1 MAASNEEY
9 PHARMQQRGKKPEV
23 AICIL
28 PSHVSSLIAAGE
40 VVERPASVVKELV
53 ENSLDAGAT
62 HIAIEASEGG
72 LAFIRVSDN
81 GCGIGADS
89 MALAFHRFATSKL
102 ARAEDLERIATLG
115 FRGEALPSIAA
126 VADVEMLSRPADD
139 QAAAALRL
147 VDGKPVE
154 QGSHAAAVGTT
165 VTVLHL
171 FAKQPARRKFLRAP
185 AAENHQIASLVSQ
198 YALAYPEVRFSLRL
212 DGRQALATTGSGS
225 LTDAVAAVHGPEV
238 AAAMLP
244 IRWPPAGESAAL
256 VVSGLAAP
264 PHLSRASRGYVSLF
278 VNRRWVQNR
287 RLTYAIEE
295 AYSGLLTVGRHPI
308 AVVNLEVPPDEV
320 DVNVH
325 PTKAE
330 VRLRHENEVFVAV
343 QRAVRHAVLEQ
354 APVPTAAPTGP
365 PPPPVAGAEAIASP
379 LWEHGVQ
386 VEAHTRAAAATAS
399 PKVSLP
405 LLRVLGQIANT
416 FIVAEGPD
424 GLYLIDQHA
433 AHERVLFE
441 EVCAARQRQAV
452 QVQGLLEPALAEVSP
467 RQEEVLISNRETLA
481 EHGFQLE
488 PFGERAYRVRGIPA
502 LLAGRDAAQTLG
514 ELLDALAEEP
524 AEPSAD
530 RVAATLA
537 CHGAVRAG
545 QSLALE
551 EMRQLVQR
559 LEQTQVPHTCPHGRP
574 TTVHLSGS
582 WLAQTFR
589 RR

>member
-1 MAASNEEY
+1 MEI
-9 PHARMQQRGKKPEV
+9 H
-23 AICIL
+23 IL
-28 PSHVSSLIAAGE
+28 PSQVSSLIAAGE

-53 ENSLDAGAT
+53 ENSVDAGAT
-62 HIAIEASEGG
+62 QIAIEVSQGG
-72 LAFIRVSDN
+72 LAFVRVSDN
-81 GCGIGADS
+81 GCGLAAES

-102 ARAEDLERIATLG
+102 ARAEDLERIVTLG

-126 VADVEMLSRPADD
+126 VADVEMVSRPADAE
-139 QAAAALRL
+139 AAAMLRL

-154 QGSHAAAVGTT
+154 QGSRAAAVGTT

-171 FAKQPARRKFLRAP
+171 FARQPARRKFLRAP
-185 AAENHQIASLVSQ
+185 AAENHQIVSLISQ
-198 YALAYPEVRFSLRL
+198 YALAYPEVHLSLKL

-238 AAAMLP
+238 AVAMLS
-244 IRWPPAGESAAL
+244 IRWPPAGESAAFL
-256 VVSGLAAP
+256 VSGLAAP

-287 RLTYAIEE
+287 RLTYAVEE
-295 AYSGLLTVGRHPI
+295 AYSGLLPAGRHPI

-325 PTKAE
+325 PAKAE
-330 VRLRHENEVFVAV
+330 VRLRHENEVFVAL
-343 QRAVRHAVLEQ
+343 QRAVRQAVLEQ
-354 APVPTAAPTGP
+354 APLPTVAAPPGASTGP
-365 PPPPVAGAEAIASP
+365 GAEPATSP
-379 LWEHGVQ
+379 LWEHGVEVGAQ
-386 VEAHTRAAAATAS
+386 ARAVAATAP

-405 LLRVLGQIANT
+405 LLRVLGQVANT

-424 GLYLIDQHA
+424 GMYLIDQHA

-441 EVCAARQRQAV
+441 EMCAARQRQAV
-452 QVQGLLEPALAEVSP
+452 HVQGLLEPALAELSP
-467 RQEEVLISNRETLA
+467 RQEEVLLAQRETLA
-481 EHGFQLE
+481 EYGFQLE
-488 PFGERAYRVRGIPA
+488 PFGGRAYRIGAIPA
-502 LLAGRDAAQTLG
+502 LLAGRDAAQALG
-514 ELLDALAEEP
+514 ELLDALAEET
-524 AEPSAD
+524 AGPSAD

-545 QSLALE
+545 QSLAPE
-551 EMRQLVQR
+551 EMRELVRR
-559 LEQTQVPHTCPHGRP
+559 LEQTEAPHTCPHGRP
-574 TTVHLSGS
+574 TTVHLSES

>member
-1 MAASNEEY
+1 MEIRILASE
-9 PHARMQQRGKKPEV
+9 
-23 AICIL
+23 
-28 PSHVSSLIAAGE
+28 VSSLIAAGE

-62 HIAIEASEGG
+62 HVAIEVSQGG
-72 LAFIRVSDN
+72 LGFMRVTDN
-81 GCGIGADS
+81 GAGIAAES
-89 MALAFHRFATSKL
+89 MPLAFHRFATSKV

-126 VADVEMLSRPADD
+126 VADVEMVSRPAAAG
-139 QAAAALRL
+139 AAAVLRL

-154 QGSHAAAVGTT
+154 QGSRAAAVGTT

-171 FAKQPARRKFLRAP
+171 FVKQPARRKFLRAP
-185 AAENHQIASLVSQ
+185 AAENHQIATLVSQ

-225 LTDAVAAVHGPEV
+225 LTDAAAAVHGPEV

-244 IRWPPAGESAAL
+244 IRWPPAGESAAIAI
-256 VVSGLAAP
+256 SGLAAP

-287 RLTYAIEE
+287 RLTYAIEQ
-295 AYSGLLTVGRHPI
+295 AYAGLLPAGRHPI
-308 AVVNLEVPPDEV
+308 AIVNLEVPPEEV

-325 PTKAE
+325 PAKAE
-330 VRLRHENEVFVAV
+330 VRLRHDNEVFVAL
-343 QRAVRHAVLEQ
+343 QRAVRQAVLDQ
-354 APVPTAAPTGP
+354 ATVPTVVGPVGAPPAP
-365 PPPPVAGAEAIASP
+365 PTRGEELITSP

-386 VEAHTRAAAATAS
+386 LEVQGRVTATAAPS
-399 PKVSLP
+399 KVSLP
-405 LLRVLGQIANT
+405 LLRVLGQVANT
-416 FIVAEGPD
+416 FIIAEGPD
-424 GLYLIDQHA
+424 GVYLIDQHA

-441 EVCAARQRQAV
+441 ELCAARQRQAV
-452 QVQGLLEPALAEVSP
+452 QVQGLLEPALAELSP
-467 RQEEVLISNRETLA
+467 RQEEVLIAHSETLA

-488 PFGERAYRVRGIPA
+488 PFGPRAYRLRGIPA
-502 LLAGRDAAQTLG
+502 LLAGRDAAQALG
-514 ELLDALAEEP
+514 ELLDTLAEEP

-551 EMRQLVQR
+551 EMRELVRR
-559 LEQTQVPHTCPHGRP
+559 LEQTEAPHTCPHGRP

-582 WLAQTFR
+582 WLAQSFR

>member
-1 MAASNEEY
+1 VEI
-9 PHARMQQRGKKPEV
+9 R
-23 AICIL
+23 IL
-28 PSHVSSLIAAGE
+28 PSQVSSLIAAGE

-53 ENSLDAGAT
+53 ENSIDAGAT
-62 HIAIEASEGG
+62 HIAIEVSQGG

-81 GCGIGADS
+81 GCGIDPEN

-102 ARAEDLERIATLG
+102 ASAEDLERIVTLG

-126 VADVEMLSRPADD
+126 VADVEMVSRPADA
-139 QAAAALRL
+139 QAAAMLRL

-154 QGSHAAAVGTT
+154 QGSRASAVGTT
-165 VTVLHL
+165 LTVLHL
-171 FAKQPARRKFLRAP
+171 FVRQPARRKFLRAP
-185 AAENHQIASLVSQ
+185 AAENHQIATLISQ
-198 YALAYPEVRFSLRL
+198 YALAYPDVRFSLKL
-212 DGRQALATTGSGS
+212 DGRQALTTTGSGS
-225 LTDAVAAVHGPEV
+225 LTDAVAAIHGPDV
-238 AAAMLP
+238 AAVMLS
-244 IRWPPAGESAAL
+244 IRWPPAGESAGFR
-256 VVSGLAAP
+256 VSGLAAP
-264 PHLSRASRGYVSLF
+264 PHLSRAGRGYVSLF

-295 AYSGLLTVGRHPI
+295 AYSGLLPAGRHPI
-308 AVVNLEVPPDEV
+308 AVMNLEVPADEV

-325 PTKAE
+325 PAKAE
-330 VRLRHENEVFVAV
+330 VRLRNENEVFVAL
-343 QRAVRHAVLEQ
+343 QRAVRGAVLEQ
-354 APVPTAAPTGP
+354 APLPTVVAAAGP
-365 PPPPVAGAEAIASP
+365 SPAAGAEAPTSP

-386 VEAHTRAAAATAS
+386 VEAMARAVAAAAP

-405 LLRVLGQIANT
+405 LLRVLGQVANT

-424 GLYLIDQHA
+424 GMYLIDQHA

-441 EVCAARQRQAV
+441 ETCSARQRQDV
-452 QVQGLLEPALAEVSP
+452 LVQGLLEPALAEFSA
-467 RQEEVLISNRETLA
+467 RQEEVLLAYRETLA

-488 PFGERAYRVRGIPA
+488 PFGERAYRIGAVPA
-502 LLAGRDAAQTLG
+502 LLAGRDAAQALG
-514 ELLDALAEEP
+514 ELLDALAEET
-524 AEPSAD
+524 AEPSGD

-537 CHGAVRAG
+537 CHAAVRAG

-551 EMRQLVQR
+551 EMRELVRR
-559 LEQTQVPHTCPHGRP
+559 LEQTEAPHTCPHGRP

>member
-1 MAASNEEY
+1 MEI
-9 PHARMQQRGKKPEV
+9 R
-23 AICIL
+23 IL
-28 PSHVSSLIAAGE
+28 PSQVSSLIAAGE

-53 ENSLDAGAT
+53 ENSVDAGAT
-62 HIAIEASEGG
+62 QIAIEVSQGG

-81 GCGIGADS
+81 GSGIAAES

-102 ARAEDLERIATLG
+102 AEAEDLERIVTLG

-126 VADVEMLSRPADD
+126 VADVEMVSRPADA
-139 QAAAALRL
+139 QAAAMLRL

-154 QGSHAAAVGTT
+154 QGSRAAAVGTA

-171 FAKQPARRKFLRAP
+171 FVRQPARRKFLRAP

-212 DGRQALATTGSGS
+212 DGRQALTTSGSGS
-225 LTDAVAAVHGPEV
+225 LTDAVAAIHGPDV

-244 IRWPPAGESAAL
+244 IRWPPAGESAAFL
-256 VVSGLAAP
+256 VSGLVAP

-295 AYSGLLTVGRHPI
+295 AYSGLLPVGRHPI

-325 PTKAE
+325 PAKAE
-330 VRLRHENEVFVAV
+330 VRIHHENEVFVAL
-343 QRAVRHAVLEQ
+343 QRAVRQAVLEQ
-354 APVPTAAPTGP
+354 APLPTIAGPAAPPPAPGTG
-365 PPPPVAGAEAIASP
+365 AQAATSP
-379 LWEHGVQ
+379 LWEHGVE
-386 VEAHTRAAAATAS
+386 VEAQARAVAATAP

-405 LLRVLGQIANT
+405 LLRVLGQVANT

-424 GLYLIDQHA
+424 GMYLIDQHA

-441 EVCAARQRQAV
+441 EMCAARQRQSV
-452 QVQGLLEPALAEVSP
+452 HVQGLLEPALAELSP
-467 RQEEVLISNRETLA
+467 QQEEVLISHGETLA

-488 PFGERAYRVRGIPA
+488 PFGQRAYRIGAIPA
-502 LLAGRDAAQTLG
+502 LLAGRDAAQALG
-514 ELLDALAEEP
+514 ELLDALVEET
-524 AEPSAD
+524 AQPSAD

-551 EMRQLVQR
+551 EMRELARR
-559 LEQTQVPHTCPHGRP
+559 LEQTEAPHTCPHGRP
-574 TTVHLSGS
+574 TTVHLSES
-582 WLAQTFR
+582 WLAQSFR

>member
-1 MAASNEEY
+1 MGMLEY
-9 PHARMQQRGKKPEV
+9 GQRGEKPEV
-23 AICIL
+23 DIRIL
-28 PSHVSSLIAAGE
+28 PSQVSSLIAAGE

-62 HIAIEASEGG
+62 HIAIEVSQGG

-81 GCGIGADS
+81 GSGIAADS
-89 MALAFHRFATSKL
+89 MPLAFHRFATSKL

-126 VADVEMLSRPADD
+126 VADIEMLSRPADA

-154 QGSHAAAVGTT
+154 QGSRAAAVGTT

-212 DGRQALATTGSGS
+212 DGRQALTTTASGS

-244 IRWPPAGESAAL
+244 IRWPPAGESAAS

-264 PHLSRASRGYVSLF
+264 PHVSRASRGYVSLF

-295 AYSGLLTVGRHPI
+295 AYSGLLPVGRHPI
-308 AVVNLEVPPDEV
+308 AVVNLEVPPEEV

-325 PTKAE
+325 PAKAE

-343 QRAVRHAVLEQ
+343 QRAVRQAVLEQ
-354 APVPTAAPTGP
+354 APVPTVAAPAGP
-365 PPPPVAGAEAIASP
+365 PPMPAEAIASP

-386 VEAHTRAAAATAS
+386 VETLARTGAATAP

-441 EVCAARQRQAV
+441 EVCAARQPASGGV

-467 RQEEVLISNRETLA
+467 RQEEVLISHRETLA

-488 PFGERAYRVRGIPA
+488 PFGQRAYRVRGIPA
-502 LLAGRDAAQTLG
+502 LLAGRDAVQALG
-514 ELLDALAEEP
+514 ALLDALAEEP

-551 EMRQLVQR
+551 EMRELVQR
-559 LEQTQVPHTCPHGRP
+559 LEQTEAPHTCPHGRP

-582 WLAQTFR
+582 WLAQSFR